1 MNNVRVRLPRKLV
14 KSVSN
19 GVLAE
24 AGRLNPVGA
33 LGITLNMLPVHRV
46 TMTLAENDLPL
57 AMHDL
62 VEVYNHKGSVG
73 IYRVT
78 KIPHTIGKN
87 RKYEFSHGLDVLSD
101 ATFDMIEEYKG
112 TVAGMLAKIIDAQTQ
127 KIGGVKYWQLGT
139 CADPNPWNKDI
150 KYDNLMDCLTEIA
163 RKEEDYMF
171 TFDQSTFPWTLNF
184 VARDND
190 VLSEFRLNRNT
201 EKCVITED
209 DADLCTR
216 LYLSVTSETND
227 DEGNGTYID
236 EGYFTYNDTTAQS
249 DFGVVC
255 KTAGVNQE
263 DFASQAAL
271 EAWVAAYFGRH
282 NKPGVQITIDGVEL
296 NKLTGESIDEVH
308 LARICRVALPE
319 YSCTFN
325 ERIVSVNYPDAL
337 RKPTYVR
344 NSLANKRQTAED
356 AFSEIKK
363 TANKASKSA
372 GGAGRAAHNDATYFR
387 RTIGDT
393 ANGLYS
399 RIEQT
404 AYYIRAEVVDV
415 ANGLYSRIEET
426 ASYIRAEVADTAN
439 GLNSKIEQTASYIRS
454 EVSDTANGLYSKIEE
469 TASYIRSEVSDTA
482 NGLNSK
488 IDQTASYIRSEV
500 SDTANGLYSRIE
512 QTASSWSAKVSGVVD
527 SNGNVT
533 AASIALAINNGGST
547 ATINASQIYLLGN
560 TIADQITADYIATK
574 IATLSSLSVSSIA
587 CSGTIGANEIQV
599 GTLKFRSSSG
609 SGYSYS
615 DLKSLFVT
623 SVEVSG
629 PTNNVYTLKYH
640 TADGTEK
647 SGGTF
652 SRATTLSGTWSGG
665 IFTVNA
671 SPQESTTNTGIMD
684 VPNADVTWNG
694 NVASFPVKANRDGGE
709 VVYNTGKTLTINAS
723 GRDAA
728 SGVAAGRHGS
738 GYSWDFTITR
748 GDDTTK
754 TLTIDCSAIYSDA
767 RAGYTQGTFT
777 LQTITLQGTQTS
789 SLTLQGSAAT
799 TEQVVLQ
806 GTQTASLTLQ
816 GESQTVYEEVNS
828 GGTLYYTAGTA
839 ATYYNAGTTT
849 KYARGDSVTV
859 TLQGSQT
866 ASLTLQGSSQTVF
879 EEVSSGGTVY
889 YTAGTAVTRYKGNGS
904 SVTGRGTSVSVK
916 PCGNAVRFKRH
927 TSGTPSGTWYTIDGS
942 NYDLTYYVGGSD
954 TTYYQ
959 GNGSSVT
966 GRGDSE
972 SITPIGSTSKRLS
985 SVTRYKAGTNVGKLY
1000 NAGEIATYYKGNGGS
1015 FTVQGTSV
1023 SVTPI
1028 GSTSKRLSSV
1038 TRYKAGTNVGKLY
1051 NAGTIATVY
1060 PATETLYKAG
1070 SNIGKLYNAGT
1081 IDSTHYYTKS

>member
-1 MNNVRVRLPRKLV
+1 MNNVRVRLPRKLA

-24 AGRLNPVGA
+24 EGRLNPVGA

-46 TMTLAENDLPL
+46 AMTLAENDLPL

-87 RKYEFSHGLDVLSD
+87 RKYELSHGLDVLSD

-150 KYDNLMDCLTEIA
+150 KYDNLMECLTEIA

-184 VARDND
+184 VARNND

-201 EKCVITED
+201 ENCVITED

-512 QTASSWSAKVSGVVD
+512 QTASSWAAKVSGVVD

-547 ATINASQIYLLGN
+547 ATINASQIYLLGD
-560 TIADQITADYIATK
+560 TIANQITADYISTK
-574 IATLSSLSVSSIA
+574 IATLSSLTVASMN
-587 CSGTIGANEIQV
+587 CTGTIGASTVEV

-615 DLKSLFVT
+615 DLKDLFVT
-623 SVEVSG
+623 SVAVEG
-629 PTNNVYTLKYH
+629 PVNNVYTLKYY
-640 TADGTEK
+640 TANGTGT

-652 SRATTLSGTWSGG
+652 SRAVSSFSGTWSGNHYSVTVSPQNQTG
-665 IFTVNA
+665 GDTYLFTEADEWTEDHKKTVHVYYFSGSTHVDVLTAVVNA
-671 SPQESTTNTGIMD
+671 SSIYS
-684 VPNADVTWNG
+684 A
-694 NVASFPVKANRDGGE
+694 GE
-709 VVYNTGKTLTINAS
+709 P
-723 GRDAA
+723 A
-728 SGVAAGRHGS
+728 SGVAVERHGS
-738 GYSWDFTITR
+738 GYSWDFTITK
-748 GDDTTK
+748 GDGTTK
-754 TLTIDCSAIYSDA
+754 SLTIDCSDIYTAA
-767 RAGYTQGTFT
+767 RSGYTLGIFT
-777 LQTITLQGTQTS
+777 RQTITLQGTPTS
-789 SLTLQGSAAT
+789 
-799 TEQVVLQ
+799 
-806 GTQTASLTLQ
+806 SLTLQ
-816 GESQTVYEEVNS
+816 GESQTVYEEVAS
-828 GGTLYYTAGTA
+828 GGTVYYTAGTA

-866 ASLTLQGSSQTVF
+866 SELTLQGSSQTVY

-889 YTAGTAVTRYKGNGS
+889 YTAGTATTYYKGNGS
-904 SVTGRGTSVSVK
+904 SVTGRGSSQSVSV
-916 PCGNAVRFKRH
+916 CGNAVHFKRH
-927 TSGTPSGTWYTIDGS
+927 TSGTPSGTWYTIVSSG
-942 NYDLTYYVGGSD
+942 YDLTYYLSKSE
-954 TTYYQ
+954 TWYP

-966 GRGDSE
+966 GRGDSV
-972 SITPIGSTSKRLS
+972 SVTPIGSTSKRLS

-1000 NAGEIATYYKGNGGS
+1000 NAGEVATYYKGNGGS

-1038 TRYKAGTNVGKLY
+1038 TRYKAGTNVGVLY
-1051 NAGTIATVY
+1051 NAGTI
-1060 PATETLYKAG
+1060 
-1070 SNIGKLYNAGT
+1070 
-1081 IDSTHYYTKS
+1081 STDYFTKS

>member
-1 MNNVRVRLPRKLV
+1 MNNVRVRLPRKLA

-87 RKYEFSHGLDVLSD
+87 RKYELSHGLDVLSD

-227 DEGNGTYID
+227 DEGHGTYID

-488 IDQTASYIRSEV
+488 IDQTASYIRAEV

-512 QTASSWSAKVSGVVD
+512 QTASSWAAKVSGVVD

-547 ATINASQIYLLGN
+547 ATINASQIYLLGD
-560 TIADQITADYIATK
+560 TIANQITADYISTK
-574 IATLSSLSVSSIA
+574 IATLSSLTVASMN
-587 CSGTIGANEIQV
+587 CTGTIGASTVEV

-615 DLKSLFVT
+615 DLKDLFVT
-623 SVEVSG
+623 SVAVEG
-629 PTNNVYTLKYH
+629 PVNNVYTLKYY
-640 TADGTEK
+640 TANGTGT

-652 SRATTLSGTWSGG
+652 SRAVSSFSGSWSGNHYSV
-665 IFTVNA
+665 TV
-671 SPQESTTNTGIMD
+671 SPQNQTGGDTYVYVSTPTWGTGDD
-684 VPNADVTWNG
+684 VNKATVSFYYFNNG
-694 NVASFPVKANRDGGE
+694 VQTEILPA
-709 VVYNTGKTLTINAS
+709 TINAVS
-723 GRDAA
+723 RYNAGCPS

-738 GYSWDFTITR
+738 TYNWDFTITK
-748 GDDTTK
+748 GDSSTA

-767 RAGYTQGTFT
+767 RSGYTQGIFS
-777 LQTITLQGTQTS
+777 LATITLQGTPTS
-789 SLTLQGSAAT
+789 SLTLQGAAASTSTATLRGSAAT
-799 TEQVVLQ
+799 T
-806 GTQTASLTLQ
+806 T
-816 GESQTVYEEVNS
+816 
-828 GGTLYYTAGTA
+828 
-839 ATYYNAGTTT
+839 
-849 KYARGDSVTV
+849 TV
-859 TLQGSQT
+859 TLQGSAT
-866 ASLTLQGSSQTVF
+866 SSLTLQGASQTVY

-889 YTAGTAVTRYKGNGS
+889 YTAGTAVTRYQGNGS
-904 SVTGRGTSVSVK
+904 SVTGRGDSTSIQEI
-916 PCGNAVRFKRH
+916 GNAVHFKRH
-927 TSGTPSGTWYTIDGS
+927 TSGTPSGTWYTIVSSG
-942 NYDLTYYVGGSD
+942 YDLTYYLAKSAA
-954 TTYYQ
+954 TYYK

-966 GRGDSE
+966 GRGTSE
-972 SITPIGSTSKRLS
+972 TITPIGSTSKRLS
-985 SVTRYKAGTNVGKLY
+985 SCTRYKAGTNVGVLY
-1000 NAGEIATYYKGNGGS
+1000 NAGSIATY
-1015 FTVQGTSV
+1015 
-1023 SVTPI
+1023 
-1028 GSTSKRLSSV
+1028 
-1038 TRYKAGTNVGKLY
+1038 
-1051 NAGTIATVY
+1051 Y
-1060 PATETLYKAG
+1060 PATETLYKSG
-1070 SNIGKLYNAGT
+1070 SSLTYYPATETLYKGGTNVGVLYNAGT
-1081 IDSTHYYTKS
+1081 IDSTHYYTKA

>member
-1 MNNVRVRLPRKLV
+1 MNNVRVRLPRKLA

-87 RKYEFSHGLDVLSD
+87 RKYELSHGLDVLSD

-127 KIGGVKYWQLGT
+127 KIGSVKYWQLGT

-150 KYDNLMDCLTEIA
+150 KYDNLMECLTEIA

-201 EKCVITED
+201 ENCVITED

-227 DEGNGTYID
+227 DEGHGTYID

-356 AFSEIKK
+356 AFSEIKE

-512 QTASSWSAKVSGVVD
+512 QTASSWAAKVSGVVD

-547 ATINASQIYLLGN
+547 ATINASQIYLLGD
-560 TIADQITADYIATK
+560 TIANQITADYISTK
-574 IATLSSLSVSSIA
+574 IATLSSLTVASMN
-587 CSGTIGANEIQV
+587 CTGTIGANTVEV

-615 DLKSLFVT
+615 DLKDLFVT
-623 SVEVSG
+623 SVSVEG
-629 PTNNVYTLKYH
+629 PVNNVYTLKYY
-640 TADGTEK
+640 TANSTSGT

-652 SRATTLSGTWSGG
+652 SRAVSSFSGSWSGNHYSV
-665 IFTVNA
+665 TV
-671 SPQESTTNTGIMD
+671 SPQNQTGGDTYVFVSSPTWGTGDD
-684 VPNADVTWNG
+684 VNKATVSFYYFNNG
-694 NVASFPVKANRDGGE
+694 VQTEILPA
-709 VVYNTGKTLTINAS
+709 TINAVS
-723 GRDAA
+723 RYNAGCPS

-738 GYSWDFTITR
+738 TYNWDFTITK
-748 GDDTTK
+748 GDSSTA

-767 RAGYTQGTFT
+767 RSGYTQGIFSPA
-777 LQTITLQGTQTS
+777 TITLQGTPTS
-789 SLTLQGSAAT
+789 SLTLQGAAASTSTATLRGSAAT
-799 TEQVVLQ
+799 T
-806 GTQTASLTLQ
+806 T
-816 GESQTVYEEVNS
+816 
-828 GGTLYYTAGTA
+828 
-839 ATYYNAGTTT
+839 
-849 KYARGDSVTV
+849 TV
-859 TLQGSQT
+859 TLQGSAT
-866 ASLTLQGSSQTVF
+866 SSLTLQGSSQTVY

-889 YTAGTAVTRYKGNGS
+889 YTAGTATTYYKGNGS
-904 SVTGRGTSVSVK
+904 SVTGRGSSQSVSV
-916 PCGNAVRFKRH
+916 CGNAVHFKRH
-927 TSGTPSGTWYTIDGS
+927 TSGTPSGTWYTIVSSG
-942 NYDLTYYVGGSD
+942 YDLTYYLSKSE
-954 TTYYQ
+954 TWYP

-966 GRGDSE
+966 GRGDSV
-972 SITPIGSTSKRLS
+972 SVTPVGSTSKRLS
-985 SVTRYKAGTNVGKLY
+985 SCTRYKAGTNVGVLY
-1000 NAGEIATYYKGNGGS
+1000 NAGSIATY
-1015 FTVQGTSV
+1015 
-1023 SVTPI
+1023 
-1028 GSTSKRLSSV
+1028 
-1038 TRYKAGTNVGKLY
+1038 
-1051 NAGTIATVY
+1051 Y
-1060 PATETLYKAG
+1060 PATETLYKSG
-1070 SNIGKLYNAGT
+1070 SSLTYYPATETLYKGGTNVGVLYNAGT
-1081 IDSTHYYTKS
+1081 IDSTHYYTKA